1 MDKKWIRIYICI
13 SIESITLNRFSYV
26 YIASIILRE
35 VIKIFEIFETN
46 REHTSKADREQ
57 GKSTFKKS

>member
-1 MDKKWIRIYICI
+1 MDKKWIKNGYIYIHLHWDVY
-13 SIESITLNRFSYV
+13 ITLNHFSYV

-46 REHTSKADREQ
+46 RESGQRKRVRL
-57 GKSTFKKS
+57 KKN

>member
-1 MDKKWIRIYICI
+1 MDTYTYIYI

-46 REHTSKADREQ
+46 RESGQRKRVRL
-57 GKSTFKKS
+57 KKN